1 VTTESKHRTTF
12 IIVTATVVAV
22 VAGLA
27 VVVALTSR
35 NSGADATEK
44 DPFTMSTP
52 ANPSAQGPTPMV
64 RDNSHVLGPPGDG
77 KVTMVEF
84 LDFECEA
91 CRALYP
97 FYEELRKEY
106 AGKVR
111 FVARYFPIPSH
122 FNAMNAAIAVE
133 AAAQQGYFEPMYK
146 IMYETQEQWGEQQ
159 VSKADLFRGWAQ
171 QLGLDL
177 AKYDAAV
184 ADPATAARITQ
195 DQQDGEAL
203 GVEGTPTLFLN
214 GKKLELSNGQQL
226 MDEINA
232 AIAAS

>member
-1 VTTESKHRTTF
+1 MTTDSKRRATLL
-12 IIVTATVVAV
+12 IVTAAV
-22 VAGLA
+22 VAIVAGVM

-35 NSGADATEK
+35 GSGTAAEE
-44 DPFTMSTP
+44 DPFALSTP
-52 ANPSAQGPTPMV
+52 ANPPAQGPTPMV
-64 RDNSHVLGPPGDG
+64 RDDSHVLGPAGDG

-91 CRALYP
+91 CGALYP

-133 AAAQQGYFEPMYK
+133 AAAQQGYFEQMYK
-146 IMYETQEQWGEQQ
+146 MMYETQTQWSEQQ
-159 VSKADLFRGWAQ
+159 ESKAELFRSWAEQ
-171 QLGLDL
+171 MGLDM
-177 AKYDAAV
+177 AKFDAAV
-184 ADPATAARITQ
+184 ADPATAARVAQ
-195 DQQDGEAL
+195 DQQDGQAL

-214 GKKLELSNGQQL
+214 GKKLDLSSGQAL
-226 MDEINA
+226 MSEINA

>member
-1 VTTESKHRTTF
+1 MTADSRRRRT
-12 IIVTATVVAV
+12 VLVVVATVVAV
-22 VAGLA
+22 TAAIIGA
-27 VVVALTSR
+27 VALTSR
-35 NSGADATEK
+35 GSSTASTGAQA
-44 DPFTMSTP
+44 DPSPSVSAP
-52 ANPSAQGPTPMV
+52 APGPVPFV
-64 RDNSHVLGPPGDG
+64 RDNSHVLGIPGDG
-77 KVTMVEF
+77 SVTMVEF

-91 CRALYP
+91 CGALYP

-106 AGKVR
+106 SGKVR

-133 AAAQQGYFEPMYK
+133 AAAQQGYFEQMYSM
-146 IMYETQEQWGEQQ
+146 MYETQEQWAEQQ

-171 QLGLDL
+171 QMGLDM
-177 AKYDAAV
+177 AKFDAAV
-184 ADPATAARITQ
+184 ADPATAARIAQ

>member
-1 VTTESKHRTTF
+1 MTAESTRRNTV
-12 IIVTATVVAV
+12 IIAVVAV
-22 VAGLA
+22 F
-27 VVVALTSR
+27 VVTAALIGVVGLTSR
-35 NSGADATEK
+35 SLSTSATDAASVAPAMPAS
-44 DPFTMSTP
+44 DQAPASVPF
-52 ANPSAQGPTPMV
+52 V
-64 RDNSHVLGPPGDG
+64 RDNSHVLGIPGDG
-77 KVTMVEF
+77 SVTMVEF

-91 CRALYP
+91 CGALYP

-133 AAAQQGYFEPMYK
+133 AAAQQGYFEQMYS
-146 IMYETQEQWGEQQ
+146 MMFQSQAQWGEQQ
-159 VSKADLFRGWAQ
+159 ESKADLFRSWAQ
-171 QLGLDL
+171 QLGLDM
-177 AKYDAAV
+177 AKFDSAV
-184 ADPATAARITQ
+184 ADPATAARVAQ
-195 DQQDGEAL
+195 DRKDGEAL

>member
-1 VTTESKHRTTF
+1 MTTDTKRRTTLLV
-12 IIVTATVVAV
+12 VTATVVAV
-22 VAGLA
+22 VAGLI

-35 NSGADATEK
+35 GSATDTAANE
-44 DPFTMSTP
+44 DPFAKSTP
-52 ANPSAQGPTPMV
+52 ASAPAQMV
-64 RDNSHVLGPPGDG
+64 RDDSHVLGLPGDG

-91 CRALYP
+91 CGALYP

-122 FNAMNAAIAVE
+122 FNAMNAALAVE
-133 AAAQQGYFEPMYK
+133 AAAQQGYFEQMYK
-146 IMYETQEQWGEQQ
+146 MMYETQTQWAEQQ
-159 VSKADLFRGWAQ
+159 ESKADLFRSWAEQ
-171 QLGLDL
+171 MGLDM
-177 AKYDAAV
+177 AKFDAAV
-184 ADPATAARITQ
+184 ADPATAARVEQ
-195 DQQDGEAL
+195 DQQDGKAL

-214 GKKLELSNGQQL
+214 GKKLDLSNGQQL

-232 AIAAS
+232 ALAAS